1 MIKYLTIL
9 FLFASCSTTVQ
20 LQDGTTAVIQ
30 NRIFSKNVTVTLNG
44 SKSHATGGKY
54 LVSTKWRSINGKAT
68 IKNPGSLVTSATMK
82 ASCTFELWGK
92 DNAGLSATDTM
103 QVKY

>member
-1 MIKYLTIL
+1 M
-9 FLFASCSTTVQ
+9 A
-20 LQDGTTAVIQ
+20 DGTTAVIQ
-30 NRIFSKNVTVTLNG
+30 NRIFSKNVTVTLDG

-82 ASCTFELWGK
+82 ASCTFELWGQ
-92 DNAGLSATDTM
+92 DNKGLTAKDTM
-103 QVKY
+103 NVIY